1 MAPRRPSARPLP
13 RLWDVGPQPSRLSS
27 ASRTLGDGP
36 CRPSRSQSVS
46 PALPSPRWREAAGPG
61 GAVSQAAVVA
71 AGVAPGRAATC
82 AAPRERTLVPARA
95 QHVQTAADRRQLQ
108 PWEATPRAPRRLL
121 RSVVSQAGAAP
132 RTAERTGSGL
142 TVCASPALCS
152 PRPPGHRAAWRL
164 QEPVPCASPGRVSWH
179 RRPLDAQV

>member
-61 GAVSQAAVVA
+61 GAVSGRWSRPGLSMFRPPLT
-71 AGVAPGRAATC
+71 AGSCSLGRRHRGRA
-82 AAPRERTLVPARA
+82 
-95 QHVQTAADRRQLQ
+95 
-108 PWEATPRAPRRLL
+108 PRAPRRLL
-121 RSVVSQAGAAP
+121 RSVVSQAGAAS
-132 RTAERTGSGL
+132 RTAERTASGL
-142 TVCASPALCS
+142 TVWASPALCS

-164 QEPVPCASPGRVSWH
+164 QEPVPRASPGRVSWH